1 MLKGTHR
8 GSGPGALP
16 NHEMAMKLPA
26 IWRRRLLGAG
36 QGALLL
42 LAAGGVFL
50 MSAYLT
56 MRQQVFGTE
65 VEVPAVLATELG
77 PARQGLEARDLVLEA
92 TGSRHDPRIPA
103 GQILSQD
110 PPAGAKL
117 KPGRKVKVLISLG
130 PEELRV
136 PEVVGMPV
144 ARARVLLGQANLQVG
159 TLAFVHSRGNE
170 ENLVVSQDP
179 PAEAAAE
186 RGGSID
192 LLVSR
197 GAHRAARV
205 MPDLVGMSVADARR
219 LLEANGFSIGSLRQ
233 QAGGARSQGRVSGQ
247 SPLPGRPVTRG
258 DAIVLDVAAAES
270 GDANGEP
277 R

>member
-1 MLKGTHR
+1 
-8 GSGPGALP
+8 
-16 NHEMAMKLPA
+16 
-26 IWRRRLLGAG
+26 
-36 QGALLL
+36 
-42 LAAGGVFL
+42 
-50 MSAYLT
+50 

-65 VEVPAVLATELG
+65 VEVPAVLATEIG

-136 PEVVGMPV
+136 PEVIGMPV

-186 RGGSID
+186 RGGTID

-197 GAHRAARV
+197 GARGAARV
-205 MPDLVGMSVADARR
+205 MPDLLGKSVADARR
-219 LLEANGFSIGSLRQ
+219 LLEANGFSIGSLHSEP
-233 QAGGARSQGRVSGQ
+233 GTESSKGVVSRQ
-247 SPLPGRPVTRG
+247 SPLAGRPVTRG
-258 DAIVLDVAAAES
+258 DAIILDVAAVE
-270 GDANGEP
+270 DHDVNGAP

>member
-1 MLKGTHR
+1 
-8 GSGPGALP
+8 
-16 NHEMAMKLPA
+16 MAMKIPA
-26 IWRRRLLGAG
+26 IWRRRLVGAG

-77 PARQGLEARDLVLEA
+77 PARRGLEARDLVLEA
-92 TGSRHDPRIPA
+92 AGSRHDPRIPA

-117 KPGRKVKVLISLG
+117 KPGRKVKVLVSLG

-179 PAEAAAE
+179 PAEAPAE

-205 MPDLVGMSVADARR
+205 MPDLVGKSVADARR

-233 QAGGARSQGRVSGQ
+233 QAGGERSQGRVSGQ